1 MFPLPVRGG
10 SLDAPFMLHPARQ
23 QRSLNFDLS
32 RHPRSRM
39 KPRANQGAGLTL
51 TELLCVI
58 AIIAILLALYLP
70 AIARAF
76 MRVKKFLFD
85 E

>member
-1 MFPLPVRGG
+1 
-10 SLDAPFMLHPARQ
+10 
-23 QRSLNFDLS
+23 
-32 RHPRSRM
+32 M

-58 AIIAILLALYLP
+58 ATIAILLAFYLP